1 MSLTHSYR
9 GQAVAL
15 ATLHHKGAL
24 AQEPFFEILG
34 MRVEE
39 VRVDTDQFGTFSGDV
54 ERTLTPREV
63 LIAKAELGIANSQ
76 SQYGL
81 ASEGTIGADPV
92 VGFLNSDIEHVG
104 FLDSHNN
111 LFISHS
117 YRSFDIQAQTHQYT
131 PGEDLSAFLAK
142 ADFPHHQLI
151 VKSFDDGVKPLAKG
165 ISTIDELTKVLRSA
179 DDQGLRKI
187 TIESDLRAHAS
198 PSRAAN
204 IKKAFNELATKIN
217 TPCPQCEAPGWA
229 ITSSIAGL
237 VCLDCGE
244 ETEAVKAYI
253 YGCISCTFTQEGDPV
268 AEGVDPSRCNWCNP

>member
-1 MSLTHSYR
+1 MSIINSYR
-9 GQAVAL
+9 GQRIAL
-15 ATLHHKGAL
+15 ATLHQKGAL
-24 AQEPFFEILG
+24 AQEPFLEILD

-54 ERTLTPREV
+54 ERTLTPKEV
-63 LIAKAELGIANSQ
+63 LKAKAELGITHSQ
-76 SQYGL
+76 AKFGL

-92 VGFLNSDIEHVG
+92 VSFLNSDIEHVG
-104 FLDSHNN
+104 FLDSVNN
-111 LFISHS
+111 LFITHS
-117 YRSFDIQAQTHQYT
+117 YRSFDIQAHTHQYV

-151 VKSFDDGVKPLAKG
+151 VKSFDNGVKPLAKG
-165 ISTIDELTKVLRSA
+165 ISTIEELMSVLKAA
-179 DDQGLRKI
+179 DAEGLIRI

-204 IKKAFNELATKIN
+204 IKKAFTELAAKIN
-217 TPCPQCEAPGWA
+217 TPCPQCECPGWG
-229 ITSSIAGL
+229 ITSSIPGL
-237 VCLDCGE
+237 ACLDCGE

-253 YGCISCTFTQEGDPV
+253 YGCISCTFTKEGDPI

>member
-1 MSLTHSYR
+1 MSIAHSYR
-9 GQAVAL
+9 GQSVAL

-24 AQEPFFEILG
+24 AAEPFREILG

-39 VRVDTDQFGTFSGDV
+39 VVVDTDQFGTFSGDV

-63 LIAKAELGIANSQ
+63 LMAKAQLGIANSQ
-76 SQYGL
+76 TKYGL

-104 FLDSHNN
+104 FLDSVNN

-117 YRSFDIQAQTHQYT
+117 FRSFDIQAHTHQYV
-131 PGEDLSAFLAK
+131 PGEDFSTFLAK

-151 VKSFDDGVKPLAKG
+151 VKSFDDGAKPLAKG
-165 ISTIDELTKVLRSA
+165 ISTLEELMKVLRSA
-179 DDQGLRKI
+179 EDQRLVKI

-198 PSRAAN
+198 PSRATN
-204 IKKAFNELATKIN
+204 IKQAFTELATKIN
-217 TPCPQCEAPGWA
+217 TPCPECQSPGWGV
-229 ITSSIAGL
+229 TSSISGL
-237 VCLDCGE
+237 ACLDCGE

-253 YGCISCTFTQEGDPV
+253 YSCISCACTQEGDPV

>member
-1 MSLTHSYR
+1 MSIINSYR
-9 GQAVAL
+9 GQSVAL
-15 ATLHHKGAL
+15 ATLHQKGAL
-24 AQEPFFEILG
+24 AQEAFLETLG

-39 VRVDTDQFGTFSGDV
+39 ATVDTDQFGTFSGDV
-54 ERTLTPREV
+54 ERTLSPKEV
-63 LIAKAELGIANSQ
+63 LKAKAELGIAHSQ
-76 SQYGL
+76 SKYGL

-104 FLDSHNN
+104 FFDSVND

-117 YRSFDIQAQTHQYT
+117 FRSFDIQAHTHQYA
-131 PGEDLSAFLAK
+131 PGENLGTFLAK

-151 VKSFDDGVKPLAKG
+151 VKSFDSGVKPLAKG
-165 ISTIDELTKVLRSA
+165 ISTIEELTKVLRSA
-179 DDQGLRKI
+179 DAEGLRKI

-204 IKKAFNELATKIN
+204 IKKAFAELAAKIN
-217 TPCPQCEAPGWA
+217 TPCPQCDCPGWGV
-229 ITSSIAGL
+229 TSSIPGL
-237 VCLDCGE
+237 ACLDCGE

-253 YGCISCTFTQEGDPV
+253 YGCISCTFTKEGDPI

>member
-1 MSLTHSYR
+1 MSIINSYR
-9 GQAVAL
+9 GQTVAI
-15 ATLHHKGAL
+15 ATLHQKGAL
-24 AQEPFFEILG
+24 AQESFLETLG

-39 VRVDTDQFGTFSGDV
+39 VTVDTDQFGTFSGDV
-54 ERTLTPREV
+54 ERTLSPREV
-63 LIAKAELGIANSQ
+63 LIAKAELGIAHSQ
-76 SQYGL
+76 EKFGL

-104 FLDSHNN
+104 FLDSVNN

-117 YRSFDIQAQTHQYT
+117 FRSFDIQAQTHPYT
-131 PGEDLSAFLAK
+131 LGEDLGVFLAK

-151 VKSFDDGVKPLAKG
+151 VKSFDGGVKPLAKG
-165 ISTIDELTKVLRSA
+165 ISTIEALLKVLHSA

-204 IKKAFNELATKIN
+204 IKKAFAELAAKIN
-217 TPCPQCEAPGWA
+217 TPCPQCDCPGWGV
-229 ITSSIAGL
+229 TSSISGL
-237 VCLDCGE
+237 ACLDCGE

-253 YGCISCTFTQEGDPV
+253 YGCISCTFTRESDPV

>member
-1 MSLTHSYR
+1 MSIAASYR
-9 GQAVAL
+9 GQSVAL
-15 ATLHHKGAL
+15 ATLHQKGAL
-24 AQEPFFEILG
+24 AQEPFFKILE

-54 ERTLTPREV
+54 ERTLSPREV
-63 LIAKAELGIANSQ
+63 LMAKAQLGIANSQ
-76 SQYGL
+76 SLYGL
-81 ASEGTIGADPV
+81 ASEGTIGADPM

-104 FLDSHNN
+104 FLDSVNN

-117 YRSFDIQAQTHQYT
+117 FRSFDIQAHTHQYT
-131 PGEDLSAFLAK
+131 PGEDLSTFLAK

-151 VKSFDDGVKPLAKG
+151 VKSFDSGVRPLAKG
-165 ISTIDELTKVLRSA
+165 ISTVDELMNVLEVA
-179 DDQGLRKI
+179 AAQGLVKV

-204 IKKAFNELATKIN
+204 IKQAFTELATKIN
-217 TPCPQCEAPGWA
+217 TPCPECQSPGWA

-237 VCLDCGE
+237 ACLDCGE

-253 YGCISCTFTQEGDPV
+253 YGCISCAYTQEGEAL

>member
-1 MSLTHSYR
+1 MSIINSYR
-9 GQAVAL
+9 GESVAL
-15 ATLHHKGAL
+15 ATLHQKGAL
-24 AQEPFFEILG
+24 AQEPFLEILD

-39 VRVDTDQFGTFSGDV
+39 VTVDTDQFGTFSGDV
-54 ERTLTPREV
+54 ERTLTPKEV
-63 LIAKAELGIANSQ
+63 LKAKAELGITHSQ
-76 SQYGL
+76 SKFGL

-104 FLDSHNN
+104 FLDSVNN

-117 YRSFDIQAQTHQYT
+117 YRSFDIQAHTHQYV
-131 PGEDLSAFLAK
+131 PGDDLSAFLAK

-151 VKSFDDGVKPLAKG
+151 VKSFDSGVKPLAKG
-165 ISTIDELTKVLRSA
+165 ISTLEELMSVLKA
-179 DDQGLRKI
+179 ANVEGLRKI

-204 IKKAFNELATKIN
+204 IKKAFTELAAKIH
-217 TPCPQCEAPGWA
+217 TPCPQCDCPGWG
-229 ITSSIAGL
+229 ITSSITGL
-237 VCLDCGE
+237 ACLDCGE

-253 YGCISCTFTQEGDPV
+253 YGCISCTFTKEGDPV

>member
-1 MSLTHSYR
+1 MSIINSYR
-9 GQAVAL
+9 GQRIAL
-15 ATLHHKGAL
+15 ATLHQKGAL
-24 AQEPFFEILG
+24 AQETFLEILD

-39 VRVDTDQFGTFSGDV
+39 VTVDTDQFGTFSGDV
-54 ERTLTPREV
+54 ERTLPPREV
-63 LIAKAELGIANSQ
+63 LKVKAELGITDSQ
-76 SQYGL
+76 AKFGL

-104 FLDSHNN
+104 FLDSVNK

-117 YRSFDIQAQTHQYT
+117 YRSFDIQVHTHQYA

-151 VKSFDDGVKPLAKG
+151 VKSFDNGVKPLAKG
-165 ISTIDELTKVLRSA
+165 ISTIEELMSVLKAA
-179 DDQGLRKI
+179 DAEGLIKI

-204 IKKAFNELATKIN
+204 IKKAFTELAAKIH
-217 TPCPQCEAPGWA
+217 TPCPQCECPGWG
-229 ITSSIAGL
+229 ITSSIPGL
-237 VCLDCGE
+237 ACLDCGE

-253 YGCISCTFTQEGDPV
+253 YGCISCTFTKEGDPI
-268 AEGVDPSRCNWCNP
+268 AEGADPSRCNWCNP